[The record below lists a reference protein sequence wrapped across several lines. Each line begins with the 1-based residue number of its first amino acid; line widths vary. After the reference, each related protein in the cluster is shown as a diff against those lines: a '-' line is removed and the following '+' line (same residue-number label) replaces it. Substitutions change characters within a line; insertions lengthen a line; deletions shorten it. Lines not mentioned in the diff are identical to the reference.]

1 MLCMREAWI
10 QPGLKETFC
19 TRTDGLEKNK
29 ENTAAECVVTEN
41 MVQTRLPCLI
51 CKVQLLYYN

>member
-1 MLCMREAWI
+1 MREAWI